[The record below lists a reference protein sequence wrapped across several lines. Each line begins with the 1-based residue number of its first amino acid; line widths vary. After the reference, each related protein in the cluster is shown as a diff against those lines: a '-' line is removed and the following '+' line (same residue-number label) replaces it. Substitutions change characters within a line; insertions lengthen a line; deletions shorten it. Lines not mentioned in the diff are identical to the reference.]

1 VTPGRGGTG
10 WAERYEQLR
19 AHATSHAPVGV
30 IPLGLALL
38 QHRGMVAWM
47 TAPGSGSSD
56 DAGVPASRRPGDRTG
71 DAVDARR
78 RDLVRLLAGVA
89 FPLAMTSAP

>member
-1 VTPGRGGTG
+1 MTPSRVATA

-19 AHATSHAPVGV
+19 AHATGHAPVGF

-47 TAPGSGSSD
+47 TAPGSRD
-56 DAGVPASRRPGDRTG
+56 DAGMRAACRPGDRTG
-71 DAVDARR
+71 DALDARR
-78 RDLVRLLAGVA
+78 RDLVRLLAGAA
-89 FPLAMTSAP
+89 FPLAVKSVP

>member
-1 VTPGRGGTG
+1 MTPDGVAPA

-19 AHATSHAPVGV
+19 AHATGQAPLGF

-47 TAPGSGSSD
+47 TAAGLSD
-56 DAGVPASRRPGDRTG
+56 DAGVRASNRPPDRPGD
-71 DAVDARR
+71 ALDARR
-78 RDLVRLLAGVA
+78 RELVRLLAGVA
-89 FPLAMTSAP
+89 VPLAMRSVQ